1 MPNNVIN
8 EIKKGTTVY
17 DIQDKNAIVNPSSKT
32 SGQILAYNGTA
43 WVAQNAPSSGVS
55 SVTAG
60 NNSIAIGGSASA
72 PTVAAKISA
81 VTGNGLSVKSDGLYA
96 QDTTYDAATTSTAG
110 LMSAADKTKVNNLR
124 RIFYGTSTPSGAI
137 AGDFWFD
144 G

>member
-1 MPNNVIN
+1 MSVIN

-17 DIQDKNAIVNPSSKT
+17 DIQDKNAIQNPSSK
-32 SGQILAYNGTA
+32 SQGQILAYDGSA
-43 WVAQNAPSSGVS
+43 WIAQNAPSSGVS

-60 NNSIAIGGSASA
+60 DNSVAIGGSAST

-96 QDTTYDAATTSTAG
+96 QDTTYSAATTSADG
-110 LMSAADKTKVNNLR
+110 LMSATDKTKVDNLR
-124 RIFYGTSTPSGAI
+124 RIFYGTNTPSGAVT
-137 AGDFWFD
+137 GDFWFD

>member
-1 MPNNVIN
+1 MPNSVIN

-60 NNSIAIGGSASA
+60 NNSVAIGGSASA

-81 VTGNGLSVKSDGLYA
+81 VTGNGLYA
-96 QDTTYDAATTSTAG
+96 QDTTYLAATTSTDG
-110 LMSAADKTKVNNLR
+110 LMSAADKTKVDNLR